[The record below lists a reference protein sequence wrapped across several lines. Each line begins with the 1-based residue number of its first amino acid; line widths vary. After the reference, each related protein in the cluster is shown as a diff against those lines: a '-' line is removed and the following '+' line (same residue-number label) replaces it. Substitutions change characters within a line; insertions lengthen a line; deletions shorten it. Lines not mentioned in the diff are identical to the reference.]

1 MRIYLVGFM
10 GSGKSTL
17 GRAVAQHFQVPF
29 FGTDEEIEAKEQM
42 SVYDIFIDKGEYYFR
57 ELENEILKASATQ
70 PLSIVATGGG
80 LPCHDDNMEWI
91 LQHGISIYLEWP
103 IAKII
108 TQLRNEVTTR
118 PILAGFA
125 PEHRERNIEALFNQ
139 RLPFYERA
147 ALTIEMT
154 GDIEKDTSALI
165 KACRYIW

>member
-17 GRAVAQHFQVPF
+17 GRAVAQHYEVPF
-29 FGTDEEIEAKEQM
+29 FGTDEEIEKREEM
-42 SVYDIFIDKGEYYFR
+42 SVYDIFTDKGELYFR
-57 ELENEILKASATQ
+57 ELENEILKATTADSK
-70 PLSIVATGGG
+70 LIVATGGG
-80 LPCHDDNMEWI
+80 LPCHDNNMDFI
-91 LQHGISIYLEWP
+91 LQHGISIYLEWS

-108 TQLRNEVTTR
+108 TNLRQEVSTR

-139 RLPFYERA
+139 RIPFYEKA

-154 GDIEKDTSALI
+154 GDIEKDTAALI